1 VARRRLAELGVTDG
15 DIAAADERA
24 ATAVADAVAAAKSAD
39 PADPAQAF
47 TDVWADGGH
56 QWRT

>member
-1 VARRRLAELGVTDG
+1 V
-15 DIAAADERA
+15 
-24 ATAVADAVAAAKSAD
+24 VADAVAAAKSAD
-39 PADPAQAF
+39 GADPAQAL

>member
-1 VARRRLAELGVTDG
+1 MARRGSPTSGCGADEID
-15 DIAAADERA
+15 AAAGRA
-24 ATAVADAVAAAKSAD
+24 AQTVADAVAEAKAA
-39 PADPAQAF
+39 PGADPAQAF